1 MTVKTFL
8 YGLGI
13 VAIILTLIPL
23 VPFDYWWIRMF
34 DFPHM
39 QLTAVTLI
47 AMLAFYV
54 KFRIDSRR
62 EFLFM
67 GVLIAC
73 FIYQF
78 VKIVPY
84 TPLTKV
90 EVLPSTIENEE
101 STIKLFTAN
110 VLQKNTEYHH
120 IKKLLDSIDPDI
132 VLITEAD
139 IKWRDEM
146 VKILPEAYAYKKE
159 VPLPNTYGM
168 LLYSK
173 LELID
178 PTVHFQV
185 DDSIPSIFS
194 KVKMRNGKIFQL
206 YSIHPTPPMP
216 QENPTSTDRDAE
228 MMLTAKLARNSDLPV
243 IVLGDFN
250 DVAWSNTTSL
260 FKSTGELLDVR
271 IGRGFYCSFDAN
283 NKILRWPLD
292 HLFISEEFRLKEVD
306 VCRDINSDHFP
317 FYSKLTFEPEKAS
330 EQKPK
335 PPTKEELEDA
345 EDQMKRYY
353 ENLQKEEKKVN
364 Q

>member
-13 VAIILTLIPL
+13 VAMGLTLLPL
-23 VPFDYWWIRMF
+23 LPFDYWWIRMF
-34 DFPHM
+34 DFPHL
-39 QLTAVTLI
+39 QLTAITLI
-47 AMLAFYV
+47 AFLAFFI
-54 KFRIDSRR
+54 KFKIDDRK
-62 EFLFM
+62 EIIFM
-67 GVLIAC
+67 VALVCC

-78 VKIVPY
+78 LRIAPY
-84 TPLTKV
+84 TPLKGV
-90 EVLPSTIENEE
+90 EVLDSTEE
-101 STIKLFTAN
+101 KEDNALKLFTAN
-110 VLQKNTEYHH
+110 VLQDNREYWH
-120 IKKLLDSIDPDI
+120 IEKLLDSIDPDI
-132 VLITEAD
+132 ILITEAD
-139 IKWRDEM
+139 SHWRDA
-146 VKILPEAYAYKKE
+146 ILEYLPSSYAYSKE

-194 KVKMRNGKIFQL
+194 KVRMKNGDLFQL

-216 QENPTSTDRDAE
+216 QENPKSTDRDAE
-228 MMLTAKLARNSDLPV
+228 MMMTAKLARESDLPV

-250 DVAWSNTTSL
+250 DVAWSKTTSL
-260 FKSTGELLDVR
+260 FKNTGELLDVR

-317 FYSKLTFEPEKAS
+317 FYSKLTYEPKIAD
-330 EQKPK
+330 EQKPQ

-345 EDQMKRYY
+345 EDQLKQYADG
-353 ENLQKEEKKVN
+353 KKKN
-364 Q
+364 SAK